1 MTWEVV
7 AGSVSCGNP
16 TAQAADVLLEG
27 GGAGGMAVRGACA
40 ARRVRA
46 AAWSYHFFSA
56 DDASLALTLTLPY
69 AVQLHEVQ
77 LQPHLTS
84 LASQYR
90 SLTANDS
97 SPMTLPI
104 GSISGSGQ
112 KSFIE
117 FS

>member
-1 MTWEVV
+1 M
-7 AGSVSCGNP
+7 SCGNP
-16 TAQAADVLLEG
+16 TAQAADVLLDG
-27 GGAGGMAVRGACA
+27 GGGMSVRGACA

-90 SLTANDS
+90 VNNLIS
-97 SPMTLPI
+97 TL
-104 GSISGSGQ
+104 
-112 KSFIE
+112 
-117 FS
+117 